1 MLTDYSNIYFE
12 HRKCKKWQQ
21 DLKEFIFENYCKLVG
36 FTKKDGYCLLKKG
49 TNIFNIFCYY
59 LL

>member
-36 FTKKDGYCLLKKG
+36 FT
-49 TNIFNIFCYY
+49 
-59 LL
+59 